1 MRYPAAAI
9 CVLLMLAT
17 IVLAGCGA
25 RFATSYD
32 HPVAADAAA
41 EWKLAGVDVTV
52 PDELVVSE
60 ADTYLPRADIVWRED
75 PPGDRK
81 AQVATIV
88 ADAARAAAADM
99 HGKRAVRLKIVLA
112 RFHALT
118 FKAEALNIKSGV
130 HDVIFT
136 ISVLDANSGE
146 ILAGPTLVNAA
157 APALSGAEMVAA
169 RARGESQKLHISRH
183 LQKVIAGWLGLGP
196 DPRETFIRIGA

>member
-1 MRYPAAAI
+1 
-9 CVLLMLAT
+9 
-17 IVLAGCGA
+17 
-25 RFATSYD
+25 
-32 HPVAADAAA
+32 
-41 EWKLAGVDVTV
+41 
-52 PDELVVSE
+52 
-60 ADTYLPRADIVWRED
+60 
-75 PPGDRK
+75 
-81 AQVATIV
+81 
-88 ADAARAAAADM
+88 M

-157 APALSGAEMVAA
+157 APALSGAGMVAA